1 MQMEKIFYLTGLSV
15 VLLLSGCVARTYS
28 VTKERVDQ
36 DLSSGNRGYLIG
48 KPSAEEANAP
58 RKTERTVRILEV
70 ELGKPYQTKQVNI
83 PLSPAPSVA
92 AVAES
97 NVKES
102 NLEIPGAEPMTVVSG
117 PGQKYTVGKNDTL
130 QKISKKFYGTTKKWT
145 KIYNAN
151 RDVLK
156 GPNKVYP
163 GQTLNIPDA
172 GEARPS
178 AETLKEPKENLK

>member
-1 MQMEKIFYLTGLSV
+1 MKRKLFYFLGLSS
-15 VLLLSGCVARTYS
+15 VLILSGCVARTYS
-28 VTKERVDQ
+28 VTKDRVDQ
-36 DLSSGNRGYLIG
+36 DLDAGNHGYIIG

-58 RKTERTVRILEV
+58 RKTERSIRVFEV
-70 ELGKPYQTKQVNI
+70 ELGKSYQTKQVNT
-83 PLSPAPSVA
+83 PVSPASSVA

-97 NVKES
+97 SPNQSSVET
-102 NLEIPGAEPMTVVSG
+102 PAAEPIAVSG

-151 RDVLK
+151 KDVLK
-156 GPNKVYP
+156 GPNKVYA

-172 GEARPS
+172 GEVKPA
-178 AETLKEPKENLK
+178 AENLKEPKENLK